1 MAYDPRSSFGQAP
14 GVVPAYVRKQRT
26 IQVYRVLAGIMST
39 CAVVASVGVFVY
51 KSLSMNEL
59 EAAKAELEA
68 VSAEDTG
75 NQKKISELQTYDLKL
90 ATARELLDGH
100 LAPSRIFEE
109 LERSTKETVAFK
121 QFEYSYEPGFDV
133 VLTLVGNT
141 KDLESVFLQKKQFF
155 NEGLFSEFIVQDVTI
170 IEGVDA
176 EEGETAVPSGIDFSV
191 EGIFDKKTIVYQGKV
206 VPDDV
211 EVVAGAQPAT
221 STDGVAPMT
230 NGTTTATSTSAESNE
245 VIP

>member
-75 NQKKISELQTYDLKL
+75 NQKKISELQAYDLKL
-90 ATARELLDGH
+90 ATARKLLDGH

-121 QFEYSYEPGFDV
+121 KFEYSYEPGFDV
-133 VLTLVGNT
+133 ILTLIGNT
-141 KDLESVFLQKKQFF
+141 KELDSVFLQKQQFF
-155 NEGLFSEFIVQDVTI
+155 KDGLFSEFIVQDVTLL
-170 IEGVDA
+170 EDTEA
-176 EEGETAVPSGIDFSV
+176 EEGQVVISSGIDFSV
-191 EGIFDKKTIVYQGKV
+191 EGLFDKKTIVYQG
-206 VPDDV
+206 
-211 EVVAGAQPAT
+211 EVVSDGVGAVEEAQQAT
-221 STDGVAPMT
+221 STDVVASMT
-230 NGTTTATSTSAESNE
+230 NGTTTATSTPVESNE
-245 VIP
+245 VTP